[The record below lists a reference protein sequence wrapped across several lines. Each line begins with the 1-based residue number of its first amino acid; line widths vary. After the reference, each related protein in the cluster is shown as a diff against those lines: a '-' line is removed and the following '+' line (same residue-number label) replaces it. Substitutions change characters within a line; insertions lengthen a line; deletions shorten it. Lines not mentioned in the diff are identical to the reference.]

1 MLLHCI
7 IKILTLASD
16 VFFHDHCDC
25 RWLKMRRRSACMG
38 TVFLQYVFWDALLS
52 FLSQGSA
59 FCKRGSWS
67 RSLSSSGHFSSG
79 TLVSSYACTTC
90 YNLGKG
96 TWTFSAHPTLLLK
109 KVQNLRHL
117 IYLHFHMLWGDNL
130 SPQQHFDELL
140 GSFGPRLDF
149 YLGLFLAGYDL
160 YNTPTTSCFSG
171 FVHSIKWLYWV
182 ALLYIN

>member
-1 MLLHCI
+1 
-7 IKILTLASD
+7 
-16 VFFHDHCDC
+16 
-25 RWLKMRRRSACMG
+25 MRRRSACMG

-79 TLVSSYACTTC
+79 TSVSSYACTTC
-90 YNLGKG
+90 YSLGKG
-96 TWTFSAHPTLLLK
+96 TWTFSAHHTLLLK
-109 KVQNLRHL
+109 KVQNLRNL
-117 IYLHFHMLWGDNL
+117 IYLHFHKLWGGNL
-130 SPQQHFDELL
+130 SPRQHFDELL

-171 FVHSIKWLYWV
+171 FVHSIKWLYWI
-182 ALLYIN
+182 ALLYTN

>member
-1 MLLHCI
+1 
-7 IKILTLASD
+7 
-16 VFFHDHCDC
+16 
-25 RWLKMRRRSACMG
+25 MRRRSACMG
-38 TVFLQYVFWDALLS
+38 MVFLQYVFWDALLS
-52 FLSQGSA
+52 CLSQGSA
-59 FCKRGSWS
+59 FCKRDSWS

-79 TLVSSYACTTC
+79 ISVSSYVCTTC
-90 YNLGKG
+90 YSLGKG

-130 SPQQHFDELL
+130 SLQQHFDEFL

-149 YLGLFLAGYDL
+149 YHGLFLAGYDL
-160 YNTPTTSCFSG
+160 YKTPTTSCFSG
-171 FVHSIKWLYWV
+171 FVHSIKWLYCI